1 MRAMVLFARNG
12 IVNTTTADVAK
23 SIRMS
28 HGTVFLHFP
37 RRDDLVIAVMSDF
50 GRRLSAEFRR
60 AFERDLG
67 LRAVL
72 QAHLRVLEEFELF
85 YARLVTEAPCCPA
98 EVPQHP
104 DAAACRRVLRVV
116 HRARARAQGRPRAQ
130 IERPLLFNTWIG
142 LVHHYLV
149 NRDVFATGASVI
161 AEQRENASKWF
172 ADVSKTL
179 KGAKTMAEKCPA
191 CGSCGMPMEQP
202 ETFALGDVTRPY
214 CRHCTDARGE
224 LLPLTRCWQPTR
236 LYVKSGAHAH
246 GHNVMAAQY

>member
-1 MRAMVLFARNG
+1 MKQVIQTATTTRREQKVVTRDRLVNAAMVLFARKG

-37 RRDDLVIAVMSDF
+37 RRDDLVIAVIDEF

-72 QAHLRVLEEFELF
+72 QAHLRVLEEFEPF
-85 YARLVTEAPCCPA
+85 YARLVTEAPLLPA
-98 EVPQHP
+98 KVRSTLMLLH
-104 DAAACRRVLRVV
+104 AAVSYELFSALERELKAG
-116 HRARARAQGRPRAQ
+116 RARK

-161 AEQRENASKWF
+161 AEQREALINHF
-172 ADVSKTL
+172 MTL
-179 KGAKTMAEKCPA
+179 
-191 CGSCGMPMEQP
+191 
-202 ETFALGDVTRPY
+202 
-214 CRHCTDARGE
+214 
-224 LLPLTRCWQPTR
+224 
-236 LYVKSGAHAH
+236 VKP
-246 GHNVMAAQY
+246 